1 MIRYAMGAGFAL
13 VLCAVTVLAKDYTG
27 TVKSVDP
34 DKNTITITI
43 KDGDKDKD
51 VTLKV
56 DKDAKITR
64 KNKQGEDTDVKDGLK
79 NEKAWGK
86 NKQGDFPTVTVTT
99 EGEGDKEIAKTIK
112 FVAKKKADK
121 DK

>member
-13 VLCAVTVLAKDYTG
+13 LLCAVTVLAKDYTG
-27 TVKSVDP
+27 VVKTVDP

-56 DKDAKITR
+56 DKEAKITR
-64 KNKQGEDTDVKDGLK
+64 KKKGEEVDVENGLK

-86 NKQGDFPTVTVTT
+86 NKQGDFPTVTITT
-99 EGEGDKEIAKTIK
+99 EGEGDKE
-112 FVAKKKADK
+112 VAK
-121 DK
+121 